1 MLVKMKTLAQIEKI
15 SDLDSRVINA
25 AALLEAELRP
35 PAANSKQEIKL
46 GDLVQQQRCFAK
58 GGFIRDVNFA
68 LGVRNAIAHLS
79 DGVEPSSDEKIRA
92 AEYLI
97 RAIKLTRKA
106 TGKNADEVAAKS
118 QVSDDFDEVA
128 SQAALKAF
136 YRGRMAMAGVFAVAA
151 FIGVFVGALLLCSIM
166 GQAFPPFIILGG
178 GAIVAVSI
186 LIVGMGDKSISQSQ
200 YYSLPG
206 SRFDNGD
213 HRCIFCGM
221 RGRNGRGIYTH
232 GQYRSSTKF
241 HECSKCKELLYTS

>member
-35 PAANSKQEIKL
+35 PAANSKQEIRL
-46 GDLVQQQRCFAK
+46 GDLVQRQQCFAK
-58 GGFIRDVNFA
+58 DGFIRDVNFA

-79 DGVEPSSDEKIRA
+79 NGVEPSSDEKMRA

-97 RAIKLTRKA
+97 RAIRLARKA
-106 TGKNADEVAAKS
+106 TGKNADTVASKS
-118 QVSDDFDEVA
+118 QVADDFDEA
-128 SQAALKAF
+128 GSQAALKAF
-136 YRGRMAMAGVFAVAA
+136 YRGRTAMAGVFAVVA
-151 FIGVFVGALLLCSIM
+151 FIGVFVGALVLCAM
-166 GQAFPPFIILGG
+166 TGQPFPPLIVLGG
-178 GAIVAVSI
+178 GAIVAVPI
-186 LIVGMGDKSISQSQ
+186 LIVGMTDKSISQAQ

-221 RGRNGRGIYTH
+221 RAKNGRGIYTH
-232 GQYRSSTKF
+232 GQYRSSIKF